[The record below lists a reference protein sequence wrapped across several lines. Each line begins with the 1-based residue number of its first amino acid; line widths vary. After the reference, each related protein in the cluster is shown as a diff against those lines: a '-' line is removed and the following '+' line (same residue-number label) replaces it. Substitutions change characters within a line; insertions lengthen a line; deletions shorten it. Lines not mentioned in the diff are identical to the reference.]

1 MIGSNRTDTGKRD
14 PRLRHPARPSVILS
28 FHAVNWGTP
37 SVILS
42 LSKDLGNRAV
52 REILRQEQDGK
63 TYLEIIVA
71 PQSVAISLRGRYYYR
86 SGSTKTELTGI
97 SLNEFLLKKS
107 GTTWDRVIDPGATM
121 DDIDEDSVQRF
132 LKDAAQSGRLPDPGT
147 QSTAELLEKLRL
159 SKAGQLTRAALIL
172 FGKDPG
178 AFFHSLSVKLGRF
191 ATDTDI
197 RFQEVIEAN
206 LIQALPEVLEQLDHK
221 FFVKTITF
229 EGIQRIETPPY
240 PKAAL
245 REVFLNAMVHRRYSS
260 STVQARIYDDHMTI
274 WNEGPLPH
282 TIPVETLTG
291 PHASVP
297 RNPLIADICF
307 KAGYIDS
314 WGRGIQKI
322 SDACTDARLPK
333 PKFEEAFGGVLVTLT
348 PEVAPEVTA
357 QVTGQV
363 EMRAKPLSGNA
374 LRLISDAL
382 GLDAAQVTAQVTAQV
397 EKLLTC
403 ADGTARA
410 RDELQTVTGLR
421 HREHFRKAYMEP
433 LVTSEWLEQTI
444 PDKPRSSKQKYR
456 LTEKGRA
463 WLKLDRD
470 GRAHD

>member
-1 MIGSNRTDTGKRD
+1 M
-14 PRLRHPARPSVILS
+14 
-28 FHAVNWGTP
+28 
-37 SVILS
+37 
-42 LSKDLGNRAV
+42 
-52 REILRQEQDGK
+52 
-63 TYLEIIVA
+63 
-71 PQSVAISLRGRYYYR
+71 
-86 SGSTKTELTGI
+86 
-97 SLNEFLLKKS
+97 
-107 GTTWDRVIDPGATM
+107 
-121 DDIDEDSVQRF
+121 
-132 LKDAAQSGRLPDPGT
+132 
-147 QSTAELLEKLRL
+147 
-159 SKAGQLTRAALIL
+159 
-172 FGKDPG
+172 
-178 AFFHSLSVKLGRF
+178 GRF

-348 PEVAPEVTA
+348 PEVAPEVTI
-357 QVTGQV
+357 V
-363 EMRAKPLSGNA
+363 EVGPR
-374 LRLISDAL
+374 D
-382 GLDAAQVTAQVTAQV
+382 GLQNEPRPIPAAQKI
-397 EKLLTC
+397 ELIDLLSATGFRRIEAASFVSPKWVPQM
-403 ADGTARA
+403 ADGAEVLAGIIRRPGTR
-410 RDELQTVTGLR
+410 
-421 HREHFRKAYMEP
+421 
-433 LVTSEWLEQTI
+433 
-444 PDKPRSSKQKYR
+444 
-456 LTEKGRA
+456 
-463 WLKLDRD
+463 
-470 GRAHD
+470 